1 MTMKKTITNIL
12 GAAMLLIPTF
22 AGAQALPFVAADM
35 NAAALGKA
43 GANAVETSSIAYSAF
58 SNAAAIPFADAK
70 ADLAAG
76 YTMWQPSAVGTNAIS
91 LAGAYN
97 INGKFGVAAAF
108 QYGMNP
114 AYDIADAGGTLKGTY
129 SPKDMQVNAAF
140 AYRFLPFLSVGV
152 NAGYASSSL
161 AEGSSYGTFVAD
173 AYLMGCFSDFK
184 VALGVAN
191 LGGGVT
197 SAGGAKFSL
206 PSSVNLGAGYGKVFA
221 EKHGIDVQLDAD
233 YYFEGGVSAAVGA
246 GYTFND
252 LVSVRAG
259 YRYGGESP
267 VPSFASVGL
276 GVKFIGIRLDA
287 AYLVASGNSP
297 MKNTLAVGLGYSF

>member
-1 MTMKKTITNIL
+1 MKKIITNIL
-12 GAAMLLIPTF
+12 GAAMLLIPTL

-35 NAAALGKA
+35 NVAALGKA

-58 SNAAAIPFADAK
+58 GNAAAIPFSDAK
-70 ADLAAG
+70 ADFAAG

-108 QYGMNP
+108 QYGMYPSN
-114 AYDIADAGGTLKGTY
+114 AGVDLGGTVNGSSY

-191 LGGGVT
+191 LGGSVT
-197 SAGGAKFSL
+197 SVSGAKFSL
-206 PSSVNLGAGYGKVFA
+206 PSSMNLGAGYDKVFA

-287 AYLVASGNSP
+287 AYLVASGDSP